1 MNLEGASI
9 YDAPRSLER
18 FKKMSETI
26 TLRGV
31 ETNDKANSSLLAVTR
46 NMRPI
51 SLRSVSSKESRG
63 SVPTRY
69 TTSPMSDVATDAVA
83 KGSVPSR
90 YTSNPAS
97 YVVTNDDRDDITSC
111 CTSTSMDQPYD
122 DIFQKRPSMS
132 TESFGTN
139 PLKVIALQ
147 SSILSETPA
156 DLDLKRNDEA
166 FESIADLII
175 DHLSPK
181 VVDGSSHYFL
191 SKENISH
198 LEFLVPMSVRLR
210 FVGALRYRATSLST
224 SSSNDDI
231 PSSFLVRECTRLGL
245 GRDVKD
251 NILLGGG
258 IKMTDGMTRVMVG
271 DATSQLPSNHY
282 TNKFT
287 IPPPSMPNTAS
298 TASHTTSQPHS
309 NDYSDNL
316 ITRPPSNPNTANFT
330 PPPDMSWMGQTK
342 LTTEQMQVIMAAT
355 DSPAN
360 KNERSQNQIP
370 QNQDTTDSTQISHIS
385 LPDDM
390 KWMIYAGLSP
400 EQMQVTLNAMNN
412 MKEDTLSTCM
422 TKSTAGDDDD
432 LESRGEQESMAE
444 RQVKSPSIVNSES
457 LGYQS
462 RAQEWTYRVP
472 EFAWKDG
479 LQHVFAHGI
488 MHPYCLLSFGAPLLA
503 AGQVM
508 TRLQFNCVGNP
519 SSRLEVRGNF
529 YNLISAIVLWFVLN
543 TIALAS
549 FYIHWGRGIVV
560 NFDIMLF
567 AMTNLSM
574 YAFTVYVIANTRYN
588 LREKYRIAS
597 SEWLTIA
604 EDYVLTVTLMP
615 FVVAQMGRHT
625 VDYDTINYSI
635 FSPSGL
641 PPEVRLDDAEPQK
654 YTPPGSPI
662 VGVV

>member
-9 YDAPRSLER
+9 YDAPGSLER

-258 IKMTDGMTRVMVG
+258 IKMTDGMTRVVRSNPP
-271 DATSQLPSNHY
+271 APFLSVFKKKLLTSSFAPSFFLFVFYEKRWSEMLLPN
-282 TNKFT
+282 FLQII
-287 IPPPSMPNTAS
+287 IPINLLYRLLRCRTPPAPLVILL
-298 TASHTTSQPHS
+298 P
-309 NDYSDNL
+309 NL
-316 ITRPPSNPNTANFT
+316 IQTITLITLSHDLLRTRT
-330 PPPDMSWMGQTK
+330 PPILHHHQT
-342 LTTEQMQVIMAAT
+342 
-355 DSPAN
+355 
-360 KNERSQNQIP
+360 
-370 QNQDTTDSTQISHIS
+370 
-385 LPDDM
+385 
-390 KWMIYAGLSP
+390 
-400 EQMQVTLNAMNN
+400 
-412 MKEDTLSTCM
+412 
-422 TKSTAGDDDD
+422 
-432 LESRGEQESMAE
+432 
-444 RQVKSPSIVNSES
+444 
-457 LGYQS
+457 
-462 RAQEWTYRVP
+462 
-472 EFAWKDG
+472 
-479 LQHVFAHGI
+479 
-488 MHPYCLLSFGAPLLA
+488 
-503 AGQVM
+503 
-508 TRLQFNCVGNP
+508 
-519 SSRLEVRGNF
+519 
-529 YNLISAIVLWFVLN
+529 
-543 TIALAS
+543 
-549 FYIHWGRGIVV
+549 
-560 NFDIMLF
+560 
-567 AMTNLSM
+567 
-574 YAFTVYVIANTRYN
+574 
-588 LREKYRIAS
+588 
-597 SEWLTIA
+597 
-604 EDYVLTVTLMP
+604 
-615 FVVAQMGRHT
+615 
-625 VDYDTINYSI
+625 
-635 FSPSGL
+635 
-641 PPEVRLDDAEPQK
+641 
-654 YTPPGSPI
+654 
-662 VGVV
+662 